1 MFDFFSQKIY
11 WADTSFTPEKMAVL
25 TLVCLKVKY

>member
-11 WADTSFTPEKMAVL
+11 WADTSSTPEKMAIL